1 MLDYLKT
8 LFKPSNDLAP
18 VETDSALIHQ
28 ASLALLLMCARA
40 DHKLDELELDAVRRI
55 AAKHFDLSVAN
66 IEALISEA
74 NSLADA
80 STSLY
85 EFTSQINEH
94 IAPQQKFE
102 LIKDMWQVAWADGR
116 IDRYEEH
123 LIRRVADL
131 IYVEHARFV
140 EAKWAAKN
148 EAKI

>member
-8 LFKPSNDLAP
+8 LFKPNNDPRQADA
-18 VETDSALIHQ
+18 ESAFMHQ
-28 ASLALLLMCARA
+28 TSLAMLLMCARA
-40 DHKLDELELDAVRRI
+40 DHQLDELELDAVRRI

-66 IEALISEA
+66 IEALIAEA
-74 NSLADA
+74 NSQADA

-94 IAPQQKFE
+94 IRPEKKVE

-131 IYVEHARFV
+131 IYVDHARFV

-148 EAKI
+148 EAKL